1 MKIGGG
7 LLSDQSGIPYIAG
20 LLGLRLHSADN
31 THHQTIGWLLA
42 NLYINVIRK
51 MWIWNRDSKESN
63 IGWCGQNIK
72 DEKLQY
78 AEYTE

>member
-7 LLSDQSGIPYIAG
+7 LLSDQSGIPYIDG

-31 THHQTIGWLLA
+31 THHQNIGWLLA

-78 AEYTE
+78 TEYTK